1 VRSGSV
7 QGQTLSLCL
16 VLGAA
21 VLLGAAV
28 AGQSVVGAGLA
39 TGIVIGAFNGFT
51 IKAVLDRRAP
61 ILPTS
66 IVRLALFSL
75 VAIAAARLLGGSVWP
90 VVIGVGIAQLVMVA
104 VGARQGL
111 RA

>member
-1 VRSGSV
+1 MRSGSV

-16 VLGAA
+16 VLAA
-21 VLLGAAV
+21 VVLLSGVV
-28 AGQSVVGAGLA
+28 ADQSSVGAGLA
-39 TGIVIGAFNGFT
+39 IGLVIGAVNGFT

-75 VAIAAARLLGGSVWP
+75 LALGAARLSGGSVWP
-90 VVIGVGIAQLVMVA
+90 VVIGVGAAQLVLAA